1 MVPRNNNTNR
11 GVKGRKKRKK
21 RNGRNG
27 GEGSEEAQVEADV
40 RARHATAVRHDS
52 RLPPSF
58 LRDSISLK
66 KVGIDR
72 RQPLTIR
79 EFTRQIEMIYFDA
92 SGVGTIFT
100 RVSLFYNVVISPKCW
115 HYTKA

>member
-11 GVKGRKKRKK
+11 GVKGKKEWE
-21 RNGRNG
+21 RNG
-27 GEGSEEAQVEADV
+27 GGGSKEAQVEADV

-66 KVGIDR
+66 KVGNDNR
-72 RQPLTIR
+72 
-79 EFTRQIEMIYFDA
+79 
-92 SGVGTIFT
+92 
-100 RVSLFYNVVISPKCW
+100 
-115 HYTKA
+115 

>member
-11 GVKGRKKRKK
+11 GVKGRKK

-58 LRDSISLK
+58 SRFDIFEESRNRPTTTTDYPGIYSTNRDDLF
-66 KVGIDR
+66 R
-72 RQPLTIR
+72 CIR
-79 EFTRQIEMIYFDA
+79 SWHDIYPRFL
-92 SGVGTIFT
+92 V
-100 RVSLFYNVVISPKCW
+100 L
-115 HYTKA
+115 